1 MTDFDKIREELF
13 GYFRL
18 RGYQEST
25 IKLYSKMLIEL
36 FKYYPTT
43 DPSSITLSQIH
54 TYINV
59 LVTRKL
65 SYSSVNQFFQAADYY
80 YNHINRKDY
89 RLNRRLLPIKKETI
103 TELLSQEQVFL
114 IIDNIQNIK
123 HKAIVTLLYSCG
135 LDIKELIKLRLTDIK
150 SNSKPPKLLIREN
163 DNKVLR
169 QAIISEK
176 VLKLLRD
183 YWHLDKPKVWLFEGQ
198 TPSSQYSER
207 SVRAV
212 IEQAFESA
220 GFPMDSEAKVLRKT
234 YIKHMVELGVPL
246 IVVMNHLGLR
256 SFDSVERYTK
266 LIHGDIDVSF
276 SPIDKIVGKSEI
288 KEIEIDDLESLIF
301 SLENDDEKEYL
312 REALSCFRVG
322 ALRAGIVFSWVAGI
336 RFIQNK
342 CIELGYNSINN
353 ALQKSNS
360 GAKKIKGLDDF
371 ETLKDL
377 TILSIGFELGVISK
391 HQRSQLENNLDLR
404 NHCGHPS
411 SYSPEINK
419 ARAFIEDI
427 VNLMK
432 KK

>member
-25 IKLYSKMLIEL
+25 IKLYSKLLIDL

-43 DPSSITLSQIH
+43 DPSLITLPQIH
-54 TYINV
+54 TYIV
-59 LVTRKL
+59 ILVNRKL
-65 SYSSVNQFFQAADYY
+65 SYSTVNQFFQAADYY
-80 YNHINRKDY
+80 YNHIYTKDY
-89 RLNRRLLPIKKETI
+89 RLNKRLLPIKKETI
-103 TELLSQEQVFL
+103 TEILSQEQVFL

-123 HKAIVTLLYSCG
+123 HKAIVALLYSSG
-135 LDIKELIKLRLTDIK
+135 LDIHELINIRQTDIK
-150 SNSKPPKLLIREN
+150 SKSKPPKLLIYESK
-163 DNKVLR
+163 DKFSR
-169 QAIISEK
+169 QTIISEK
-176 VLKLLRD
+176 VLKILRD
-183 YWHLDKPKVWLFEGQ
+183 YWKLEKPKFWLFEGQ
-198 TPSSQYSER
+198 TRNSQYSER
-207 SVRAV
+207 SARAV

-220 GFPMDSEAKVLRKT
+220 GFPRDSEVKVLRT
-234 YIKHMVELGVPL
+234 SYIKHLVELGIPL
-246 IVVMNHLGLR
+246 IVVMSHLGLR
-256 SFDSVERYTK
+256 SFESVERYTK
-266 LIHGDIDVSF
+266 LIHGDIDISF
-276 SPIDKIVGKSEI
+276 SPLDKIVGKSEI
-288 KEIEIDDLESLIF
+288 KEIEIDELESLIF
-301 SLENDDEKEYL
+301 SLDEDEKEYL
-312 REALSCFRVG
+312 REALSCFRGG
-322 ALRAGIVFSWVAGI
+322 ALRAGIVFSWVACI
-336 RFIQNK
+336 RFIQNR
-342 CIELGYNSINN
+342 CIEQGYDSINS

-377 TILSIGFELGVISK
+377 TILSIAFELGVISK

-419 ARAFIEDI
+419 AKAFIEDI